1 MMMSNE
7 TVLLGD
13 YSNMFEK
20 CILVKVETDQ
30 STMSSS
36 SLDDGDVADIS

>member
-30 STMSSS
+30 STMSSR
-36 SLDDGDVADIS
+36 LDDGDVADIS